1 MPNKMKRFLV
11 ISCLALPGAAQA
23 DSTADSLSRIEA
35 ETLILKAQEKQIQVK
50 AQIADREA
58 EIASKQLASGRS
70 GRSAI
75 LTDPTVKGVEGIG
88 PNLVAS
94 LLLENGVSIDVKAGE
109 TLANGM
115 RIVSIRSTEVI
126 AETPGRRRV
135 RLAPTAPQAP
145 AGATAYP
152 AYPTAMVALPPLA
165 PMTPAKG
172 AAR

>member
-1 MPNKMKRFLV
+1 MKRFLV
-11 ISCLALPGAAQA
+11 ISCLVLPGAVQA
-23 DSTADSLSRIEA
+23 DSIADSLSRIEA

-58 EIASKQLASGRS
+58 EIASKQLASGRAS
-70 GRSAI
+70 RSAT

-88 PNLVAS
+88 RNLVAS
-94 LLLENGVSIDVKAGE
+94 LLLENGSSIDVKAGE

-115 RIVSIRSTEVI
+115 RIVSIRSNEVI
-126 AETPGRRRV
+126 AETQGRRRV
-135 RLAPTAPQAP
+135 RLAPAAPQAP